1 MTAPALD
8 DIYRALA
15 EVYDPELD
23 APITELGFVNEV
35 RLDGGHVTVR
45 YTVPTFWCA
54 PNFVFMMSHD
64 IRTEVGRVPGVTR
77 VTVLVQNNCMEDEVN
92 AGVNAGRSFADTF
105 PNDVDQNADLET
117 LRHTFTVKGFLAR
130 QDALLRRMRQAGLPD
145 ETTLDLRIGD
155 VHPQGEDVIVHLST
169 ALAPLRVPLAAADLT
184 RYLHKRRRL
193 HLATDPGAR
202 LFTTSDGQPIAAVDL
217 AAYLRYSRTAR
228 LNIAFNTSLCEG
240 LLRTQFFPE
249 RQHDYSSIGDRL
261 MIG

>member
-1 MTAPALD
+1 MPALD
-8 DIYRALA
+8 DIYGALA

-35 RLDGGHVTVR
+35 HLVDGHVTVR

-54 PNFVFMMSHD
+54 PNFVFMMSQD
-64 IRTEVGRVPGVTR
+64 IRTEVGRVPGVTQ

-92 AGVNAGRSFADTF
+92 AGVNAGRSFTETF
-105 PNDVDQNADLET
+105 PADVDHHADLEA

-130 QDALLRRMRQAGLPD
+130 QDALLRRLRQAGLPD
-145 ETTLDLRIGD
+145 ETVLALRIGD
-155 VHPQGEDVIVHLST
+155 VHPHGEDLIVQAAEMQT
-169 ALAPLRVPLAAADLT
+169 PQRVLLAAADLA

-193 HLATDPGAR
+193 HLATDPGAQ
-202 LFTTSDGQPIAAVDL
+202 LFTTADGQPIAAADL